1 MKVKIENLTIETEGK
16 NDNVSISIS
25 SFGEVTECHEN
36 CTENR
41 TNDETE
47 TMVKTIDSEPNPDPV
62 MNLDN
67 FTWDEIN
74 AIADSGDAPIRFGL
88 GATKKVVLT
97 SGEEALC
104 RILGFYHD
112 KDANGNLIPITW
124 NMVGLMDD
132 EFAMN
137 DDWTNVGGWRE
148 SKMRNYLNATVFDML
163 PDDLKK
169 VIKPAMKLTS
179 KGNCSTEIDE
189 TKDSLW
195 LLSEK
200 EIFGRAIYSVDGEGR
215 WYDYYRQ
222 EDESWGKKHK
232 NGNGESNWM
241 WERSPFSGYSDYFCG
256 VHSSGTASHYIAHN
270 SRGVSFG
277 FCV

>member
-16 NDNVSISIS
+16 NDNVSISIN

-41 TNDETE
+41 TNDEME
-47 TMVKTIDSEPNPDPV
+47 TMVKTIDNAPNPDPI

-148 SKMRNYLNATVFDML
+148 SKMRNYLNTTVFDML

-222 EDESWGKKHK
+222 EDVSWGKKHK

-241 WERSPFSGYSDYFCG
+241 WERSPFSGNSGHFCRVYSDGYA
-256 VHSSGTASHYIAHN
+256 SGNGAYYTI
-270 SRGVSFG
+270 GVSFG

>member
-16 NDNVSISIS
+16 NDNVSISIN
-25 SFGEVTECHEN
+25 SFGEMECHES

-41 TNDETE
+41 TNESAE
-47 TMVKTIDSEPNPDPV
+47 TMVKSILPDPV

-74 AIADSGDAPIRFGL
+74 TVAASGEASVRFGL
-88 GATKKVVLT
+88 GATKKIT
-97 SGEEALC
+97 MTNGEEIVF
-104 RILGFYHD
+104 RIIGFYHD
-112 KDANGNLIPITW
+112 KDANGNLIPISW
-124 NMVGLMDD
+124 DMVGLMDD
-132 EFAMN
+132 EYVMN

-148 SKMRNYLNATVFDML
+148 SKMRNYLNTTVFDML

-200 EIFGRAIYSVDGEGR
+200 ELYGRTIYSVDGEGK

-222 EDESWGKKHK
+222 EDVSWGKKHK
-232 NGNGESNWM
+232 NGNGESNWR
-241 WERSPFSGYSDYFCG
+241 WERSPYSGNSNCFCRVNSNG
-256 VHSSGTASHYIAHN
+256 DANYNIAYN
-270 SRGVSFG
+270 SYGVSFG